1 MGGGVL
7 TCGWGCGGI
16 WGGGLGEVGE
26 VCFDELGYEGAIVKI
41 MGKGIRYEN
50 ALLQCGVYP
59 TEIFWWDG

>member
-1 MGGGVL
+1 
-7 TCGWGCGGI
+7 
-16 WGGGLGEVGE
+16 VGE
-26 VCFDELGYEGAIVKI
+26 VCLDELGYEGAIVKI